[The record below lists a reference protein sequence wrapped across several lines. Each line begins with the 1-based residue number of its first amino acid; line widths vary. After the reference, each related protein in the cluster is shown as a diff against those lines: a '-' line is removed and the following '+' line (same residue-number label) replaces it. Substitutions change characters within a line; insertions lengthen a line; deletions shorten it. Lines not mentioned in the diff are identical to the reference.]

1 MVTTVLGGLAAV
13 LVVVGVPAVAVAI
26 RRFGWG
32 RIGGGME
39 VNRPLT
45 KGKRVTFIV
54 VR

>member
-1 MVTTVLGGLAAV
+1 MATVLGLVAAV

-32 RIGGGME
+32 RIGGGMQ
-39 VNRPLT
+39 VSRPLT
-45 KGKRVTFIV
+45 KGKRTTFIV